1 MNAKILVSTAMAAV
15 LAAAAM
21 PASAVCI
28 TTADVRGLNAQ
39 GGADVV
45 RVTNQS
51 GNQVDYNFQ
60 VRYLSGNTLGGG
72 FTETLDP
79 FESIALKV
87 NEIFSRAGA
96 GPLANLALWIPQR
109 VITIEDNTQVAT
121 PQFNATILNYQTK
134 NFTPLLITC
143 QAP

>member
-1 MNAKILVSTAMAAV
+1 MNAKFLVSTAMAAV

-51 GNQVDYNFQ
+51 AATVTYDFE
-60 VRYLSGNTLGGG
+60 VRYLSGTPLGGG
-72 FTETLDP
+72 FTVDLDP
-79 FESIALKV
+79 FESVALKV

-109 VITIEDNTQVAT
+109 VITIEDPTAVAT
-121 PQFNATILNYQTK
+121 PQFNATILNYQNK
-134 NFTPLLITC
+134 QFTPLIVTC
-143 QAP
+143 QP